1 MTSLILFIAM
11 PFLGVRIGIS
21 MLSGGGDTTPPTP
34 TGDGA
39 MDFSIATGD
48 NTGLLALLED
58 I

>member
-1 MTSLILFIAM
+1 M
-11 PFLGVRIGIS
+11 PRKPIIVRKGTRGRFWIGKVEGSI
-21 MLSGGGDTTPPTP
+21 PVIP

-39 MDFSIATGD
+39 MNFSEPAGD

>member
-1 MTSLILFIAM
+1 MSLFWAIA
-11 PFLGVRIGIS
+11 FGGLGLRFGRLGAARKVS
-21 MLSGGGDTTPPTP
+21 SGGGGTP
-34 TGDGA
+34 TGDGS